1 MAPVAERVGQR
12 AGDRVAGA
20 AFVLLLGTALS
31 RLLGLVREQLAAD
44 RFGTGDEI
52 AAFTVAENVGTLVYD
67 LLVSGALQAALIPV
81 FAALAVDAARRD
93 DLRRTAGALIVLAV
107 LGLGTLVG
115 LGMVFAPAVVR
126 GMTALAGEGQVRS
139 AETTELTV
147 TLVRWTLPGVVLLGV
162 GTVLMAVLHAV
173 GQVAAPALS
182 LAVRNAA
189 IVATMLALSASLG
202 VRSLALGT
210 VVGAAAVVVVQVPPL
225 LRAGV
230 LPRPNLALDAPA
242 LREVVRLY
250 LPVFLGLVVSAAGV
264 VIDRNL
270 AWGAGEDALGA
281 MRYATTLVQMVLGL
295 VAAAISLAVLP
306 SLSRHHAAGDEQAF
320 GATLGRALAMTTVL
334 IVPAAFGLAAIARP
348 TVDLLF
354 GHGATDEED
363 TRRIA
368 IALLGYLPGMLAAA
382 YDQVLIFA
390 FYARRDTRTPV
401 LVGVM
406 AVGVYLVVALA
417 LVDALGMLGL
427 VLANSAQWGAHALV
441 MRWLGRR
448 RFGGLGDASLR
459 RTTRLVGA
467 ASALSA
473 LVALMAWL
481 GLDVVLP
488 TGAGSL
494 VREGLLVAV
503 PVGAAAGLYALMLVW
518 LKVEEIAVLGRAV
531 RTRLGFGRV

>member
-1 MAPVAERVGQR
+1 
-12 AGDRVAGA
+12 
-20 AFVLLLGTALS
+20 
-31 RLLGLVREQLAAD
+31 
-44 RFGTGDEI
+44 
-52 AAFTVAENVGTLVYD
+52 
-67 LLVSGALQAALIPV
+67 
-81 FAALAVDAARRD
+81 
-93 DLRRTAGALIVLAV
+93 
-107 LGLGTLVG
+107 
-115 LGMVFAPAVVR
+115 
-126 GMTALAGEGQVRS
+126 
-139 AETTELTV
+139 
-147 TLVRWTLPGVVLLGV
+147 
-162 GTVLMAVLHAV
+162 
-173 GQVAAPALS
+173 
-182 LAVRNAA
+182 
-189 IVATMLALSASLG
+189 
-202 VRSLALGT
+202 
-210 VVGAAAVVVVQVPPL
+210 
-225 LRAGV
+225 
-230 LPRPNLALDAPA
+230 
-242 LREVVRLY
+242 
-250 LPVFLGLVVSAAGV
+250 
-264 VIDRNL
+264 
-270 AWGAGEDALGA
+270 
-281 MRYATTLVQMVLGL
+281 
-295 VAAAISLAVLP
+295 
-306 SLSRHHAAGDEQAF
+306 
-320 GATLGRALAMTTVL
+320 
-334 IVPAAFGLAAIARP
+334 
-348 TVDLLF
+348 
-354 GHGATDEED
+354 
-363 TRRIA
+363 
-368 IALLGYLPGMLAAA
+368 MLAAA

-441 MRWLGRR
+441 MWWLGRR